1 MKRIYSLFFSMILI
15 LTALNANA
23 QNSHPGVRY
32 DGSITIELY
41 NIPTVLDN
49 QSVYIVEAADG
60 QTCDFTL
67 YNFSLDGESVMG
79 DIEVNNVKIT
89 TENGVKSYVG
99 AKEGLRL
106 GEGDDAII
114 ADCKLDGT
122 EQPDGTLLMNIHVAW
137 LMIPGDHSHDVPIEV
152 TFSGKKASGQTSEIE
167 SVEAAQA
174 SVVKIYNVNGV
185 ELQAPAKGLNIVVL
199 SDGTTRKVIVK

>member
-1 MKRIYSLFFSMILI
+1 MKKIYSLL
-15 LTALNANA
+15 LTMALVMSAINVGA
-23 QNSHPGVRY
+23 QNSYPGVRY
-32 DGSITIELY
+32 DGSITIDLY
-41 NIPTVLDN
+41 GMPTVLDN

-60 QTCDFTL
+60 QSCDFSL

-79 DIEVNNVKIT
+79 NIEVNNVKIT
-89 TENGVKSYVG
+89 TDAGVKSYLG
-99 AKEGLRL
+99 AKEGLQL
-106 GEGDDAII
+106 GEGEDAII

-152 TFSGKKASGQTSEIE
+152 TFSGKKASGQTSGIE
-167 SVEAAQA
+167 SIEAAQA

-185 ELQAPAKGLNIVVL
+185 ELQAPTKGLNIVVC
-199 SDGTTRKVIVK
+199 SDGTTRKVFIK